1 VYVDFVAPLAD
12 LTGVL
17 DTSTNRT
24 PNRPKNAVVELITNN
39 GTTYGEQGR
48 LLFSSAAV
56 NETTGQV
63 SLRAEFNNP
72 NRSLLPGTY
81 VRVRMMQGTLNQALL
96 LPQRAVQWDTL
107 GQAKVVIVQDGKA
120 VPQPIV
126 ATRSIGNRWLITQ
139 GLKVGDQV
147 VVDGAEKTMPGTPV
161 AAEPVTEA
169 SSAVTPDAACENGCA
184 QQAQL

>member
-1 VYVDFVAPLAD
+1 
-12 LTGVL
+12 
-17 DTSTNRT
+17 
-24 PNRPKNAVVELITNN
+24 
-39 GTTYGEQGR
+39 
-48 LLFSSAAV
+48 
-56 NETTGQV
+56 
-63 SLRAEFNNP
+63 
-72 NRSLLPGTY
+72 
-81 VRVRMMQGTLNQALL
+81 MMQGTLNQALL